1 MKTSRLGSMRP
12 WRVFHRPRLR
22 ATPGWFCSLASTVFF
37 EAEAFAADECPD
49 GAVVDP
55 QPAPGKFG
63 HQSAQGE
70 RRRRPGDKPRPMG
83 ARDLRRHMA
92 ANLARRDAILA
103 LCGHRF
109 VAGVVDTTTCQD
121 HPGNAR
127 QLVGQ
132 RNNDNILVRPRK
144 SEPRRHVPSTPKGP
158 GVANGGDQGHGV
170 DRPDPGNRHQ
180 ASHRLFI
187 PRHLDKL
194 FVKDR
199 NTLVEGTPFG
209 AQVFDQQPNARA
221 QRRDPIFIR
230 ESRKLFFQFA
240 PALRRHDPTLQ
251 QQRAQMVDQRGALR
265 HQPFARAMQRLNVR
279 LPGS

>member
-92 ANLARRDAILA
+92 ANLARRDAQRPQPLRP
-103 LCGHRF
+103 LH
-109 VAGVVDTTTCQD
+109 
-121 HPGNAR
+121 HAR
-127 QLVGQ
+127 RRDAQ
-132 RNNDNILVRPRK
+132 R
-144 SEPRRHVPSTPKGP
+144 
-158 GVANGGDQGHGV
+158 
-170 DRPDPGNRHQ
+170 
-180 ASHRLFI
+180 
-187 PRHLDKL
+187 PRHLPHAL
-194 FVKDR
+194 
-199 NTLVEGTPFG
+199 
-209 AQVFDQQPNARA
+209 ARRYPRHA
-221 QRRDPIFIR
+221 R
-230 ESRKLFFQFA
+230 SRKSIDRGLTIAAGLQ
-240 PALRRHDPTLQ
+240 PGQQLESETRRFGNPRPIQTSLIP
-251 QQRAQMVDQRGALR
+251 L
-265 HQPFARAMQRLNVR
+265 
-279 LPGS
+279 